1 MEDFQETFRM
11 LTLDQKHLVT
21 EKLMA
26 TIELE
31 KNQSIKCKLCESC
44 GELGY
49 ENNNLPHN
57 MELLIFKNY
66 YRWNSNG

>member
-1 MEDFQETFRM
+1 MEDFQETFQM
-11 LTLDQKHLVT
+11 LTVVQKQLFT
-21 EKLMA
+21 KKLMT

-49 ENNNLPHN
+49 EYIIQLFNP
-57 MELLIFKNY
+57 
-66 YRWNSNG
+66 S